1 MEADIED
8 IVNAEEWRFSIT
20 YANTHPQ
27 ENIGRERCSDVGN
40 FDALCEYIKRNG
52 HHEYFFNKRGIYCSI
67 GKYTYW
73 VMGNVVNRRW
83 NDMYYLTPNRQIVK
97 VDNWKEML
105 EDGRVLHR

>member
-1 MEADIED
+1 MEANIED
-8 IVNAEEWRFSIT
+8 IVNAEEWRFSVT
-20 YANTHPQ
+20 YANTHPH
-27 ENIGRERCSDVGN
+27 EYIVRERCSSVSN

-73 VMGNVVNRRW
+73 VMGNVINRRW